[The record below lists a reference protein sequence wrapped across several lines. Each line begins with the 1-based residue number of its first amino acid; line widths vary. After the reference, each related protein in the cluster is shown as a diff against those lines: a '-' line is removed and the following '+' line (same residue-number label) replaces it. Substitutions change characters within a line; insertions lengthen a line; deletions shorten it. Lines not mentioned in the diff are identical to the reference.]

1 MDKILIDTDVIL
13 DLFFDRQPF
22 SEDALFIKTD
32 SKT

>member
-22 SEDALFIKTD
+22 SEDTAKNLIHV
-32 SKT
+32 